1 MWSDQKSGLD
11 PTLFSCGR
19 EVFVHNE
26 EIIRRGWSELEPL
39 LLSQGYELVE
49 LEIAMF
55 GGRRILRV
63 FIDKEGG
70 ISLSDC
76 QAVSQ
81 ILNPVLDS
89 TDLMEGSYTLE
100 VSSPG
105 FDRPVRKPGDFERF
119 AGERIKIKTVLP
131 VEGRKQFKGVLNGL
145 KDGLVVVESEG
156 RVYEIH
162 LENLLRANLDR

>member
-1 MWSDQKSGLD
+1 MNNDE
-11 PTLFSCGR
+11 T
-19 EVFVHNE
+19 
-26 EIIRRGWSELEPL
+26 IRRGWRELEPL
-39 LLSQGYELVE
+39 LFEQGYELVE

-70 ISLSDC
+70 ITLGDC

-81 ILNPVLDS
+81 ILNPYLDS
-89 TDLMEGSYTLE
+89 SDLMEGSYSLE

-105 FDRPVRKPGDFERF
+105 FDRPVRKLGDFERF
-119 AGERIKIKTVLP
+119 AGERINVKTALP
-131 VEGRKQFKGVLNGL
+131 VEGKKKFKGILKGL

>member
-1 MWSDQKSGLD
+1 VNNDE
-11 PTLFSCGR
+11 T
-19 EVFVHNE
+19 
-26 EIIRRGWSELEPL
+26 IRRGWRELEPL
-39 LLSQGYELVE
+39 LWEQGYELVE
-49 LEIAMF
+49 LELAMF

-70 ISLSDC
+70 ITLGDC

-81 ILNPVLDS
+81 ILNPYLDS
-89 TDLMEGSYTLE
+89 SDLVEGSYSLE

-105 FDRPVRKPGDFERF
+105 FDRPVRKLGDFERF
-119 AGERIKIKTVLP
+119 AGERINVKTAMP
-131 VEGRKQFKGVLNGL
+131 VEGKKKFKGILKGL

>member
-1 MWSDQKSGLD
+1 
-11 PTLFSCGR
+11 
-19 EVFVHNE
+19 VNNE
-26 EIIRRGWSELEPL
+26 ELIRRGWRELEPL
-39 LLSQGYELVE
+39 LHDQGYELVE
-49 LEIAMF
+49 LEVAMF

-70 ISLSDC
+70 ISLNDC

-81 ILNPVLDS
+81 MLGPVLDS
-89 TDLMEGSYTLE
+89 TDLMEGSSYTLE

-119 AGERIKIKTVLP
+119 AGERIKIKTVMP

-162 LENLLRANLDR
+162 LENLLRANLER

>member
-1 MWSDQKSGLD
+1 MNNDE
-11 PTLFSCGR
+11 T
-19 EVFVHNE
+19 
-26 EIIRRGWSELEPL
+26 IRRGWRELEPL
-39 LLSQGYELVE
+39 LWEQGYELVE
-49 LEIAMF
+49 LELAMF

-70 ISLSDC
+70 ITLGDC

-81 ILNPVLDS
+81 ILNPYLDS
-89 TDLMEGSYTLE
+89 SDLVEGSYSLE

-105 FDRPVRKPGDFERF
+105 FDRPVRKLGDFERF
-119 AGERIKIKTVLP
+119 AGERINVKTAMP
-131 VEGRKQFKGVLNGL
+131 VEGKKKFKGILKGL